1 MIKVQGERMALNTPV
16 QGSSADILKKAMID
30 IYNEFNK
37 YHWLKQGR
45 NLPIVTIGGSI
56 KNIAQIHICN
66 HLGYTE
72 SSLHNFQMNYSD
84 LSHINNKLCSLDYN
98 ERINIK
104 GVSKKRADVICA
116 SSNFMK
122 YFMLYTHS
130 KKIIINTYGIREG
143 IFYSCLEE

>member
-1 MIKVQGERMALNTPV
+1 
-16 QGSSADILKKAMID
+16 
-30 IYNEFNK
+30 
-37 YHWLKQGR
+37 
-45 NLPIVTIGGSI
+45 
-56 KNIAQIHICN
+56 
-66 HLGYTE
+66 
-72 SSLHNFQMNYSD
+72 MNYSD

-104 GVSKKRADVICA
+104 GVSKKRADVICD